1 MTEWTE
7 PFHGVTHLGSPD
19 DIRWATVQDCDG
31 DAQLLKWM
39 RGDGFRCL
47 HERHADVDEAK
58 RAGEAWVARGV

>member
-31 DAQLLKWM
+31 YAQLLKWA
-39 RGDGFRCL
+39 RGEGFRCSHGRL
-47 HERHADVDEAK
+47 ATVDEAK
-58 RAGEAWVARGV
+58 RAGEAWVERGV